1 MFRRAVFVFI
11 LVFGA
16 VSIFAQEGR
25 YIITGDDVSSQLR
38 WMDLHTGE
46 QFSSLAGVTSG
57 ITTAQRTG
65 AFSQPRILSHIS
77 NQNNYAVTVL
87 YINLTS
93 GTLASAMLQPKGNQG
108 DRIDNI
114 EGDILLLRDWRILVG
129 KERIGDWWGILT
141 NAQGNGT

>member
-25 YIITGDDVSSQLR
+25 YIITGDDMGSQLR

-46 QFSSLAGVTSG
+46 QFSSLVGVTSG
-57 ITTAQRTG
+57 IMTVQRTG

-77 NQNNYAVTVL
+77 NQNNYAVTVI

-93 GTLASAMLQPKGNQG
+93 GTLASATLQPKGNQG

-114 EGDILLLRDWRILVG
+114 EGDILLLRDWCVPVG
-129 KERIGDWWGILT
+129 KERIDDWWVILT
-141 NAQGNGT
+141 NAQDNGT